1 MVTMLAGQT
10 SSGGSASLT
19 VTVKLHVFVLPARSA
34 AVQVTEVVPVPKL
47 DPEGGLQVTVTP
59 GQLSVAAGV

>member
-1 MVTMLAGQT
+1 MVTTFAGQT
-10 SSGGSASLT
+10 NTGGSISLT
-19 VTVKLHVFVLPARSA
+19 VTAKLQVFVLPARSA

-47 DPEGGLQVTVTP
+47 DPEGGLQLTVTP